1 MATSSA
7 VVNPA
12 TGDNLSNNNSL
23 PPRLPPPATE
33 TQRRMPVAI
42 KSIVLTEDI
51 PGAMLNEPF
60 NKHTIP
66 ELRWWLLRKRVTVQT
81 SLKKAEI
88 IQR

>member
-12 TGDNLSNNNSL
+12 TGDNLSINNSL
-23 PPRLPPPATE
+23 PPRLPPAATE

-66 ELRWWLLRKRVTVQT
+66 ELRWWLLCRRVTVQT